1 MKLIVI
7 PAKAGIQEKKVDFF
21 IWLKETSFG
30 SAVRESLWIYPTF
43 EIVHLFGIVLL
54 VGSIAM
60 TDLRLLGLSKQLP
73 VTLTARHLLPWT
85 WVGFVLVLISGV
97 SLFSGFPTDYYVNT
111 AFRIKL
117 ILIALAG
124 INAALFHFRVYR
136 HVAVWNE
143 NTPSPAAARVFAAL
157 SMFLWFATITA
168 GRLIAYTGS
177 GKD

>member
-1 MKLIVI
+1 MS
-7 PAKAGIQEKKVDFF
+7 FF
-21 IWLKETSFG
+21 IWLKDTGFG
-30 SAVRESLWIYPTF
+30 IAVRESLWIYPMF
-43 EIVHLFGIVLL
+43 ELVHLFGIVLL

-60 TDLRLLGLSKQLP
+60 ADLRLLGLSRQLP

-97 SLFSGFPTDYYVNT
+97 SLFSGFANDYYVNT

-117 ILIALAG
+117 VLIALAG
-124 INAALFHFRVYR
+124 VNAALFHFRVYR
-136 HVAVWNE
+136 NVLAWNE
-143 NTPSPAAARVFAAL
+143 NTPSPAAARVFAVL
-157 SMFLWFATITA
+157 SIVLWFATITA